1 MTSTEYLRLV
11 AEADQIHA
19 AYLKAVDLYVD
30 MAREG
35 LVAGLSSGGILGVIA
50 DSLRGQLD
58 DLSME
63 KLIGLFTV
71 AVFEVA
77 RKEKS

>member
-19 AYLKAVDLYVD
+19 AYLKVVDLYVD

-35 LVAGLSSGGILGVIA
+35 LVAGLGSGFILGVIA